1 MEFRVSEFKFEIDV
15 NINVGSTLW
24 SVFFSW
30 DSNNDAFTDK
40 IFKFSLTSFKAL

>member
-24 SVFFSW
+24 SFFFLGTRIMTLSQ
-30 DSNNDAFTDK
+30 T
-40 IFKFSLTSFKAL
+40 KFSNSL